1 MSLKAVASVANVL
14 LMTDG
19 LFFTL
24 GKMML
29 PFLEFLMKDE
39 EDDEP
44 SIALGFC
51 VEVMVGSVVVRLT
64 ACGT

>member
-14 LMTDG
+14 LITDG

-24 GKMML
+24 GNIML
-29 PFLEFLMKDE
+29 PFFEILIEA

-44 SIALGFC
+44 SIVLEVC
-51 VEVMVGSVVVRLT
+51 VEVMVGSVVVILT